1 MAGYEIVFLSD
12 LLHFFDSHDVLIS
25 SIEKLL
31 AKREDAR
38 VYVGVRLFNLIL
50 LLHPFT
56 NLPELTGRKIY
67 SCPCL
72 R

>member
-1 MAGYEIVFLSD
+1 MAGYEIVILSD
-12 LLHFFDSHDVLIS
+12 LLHFFDSHDVLVS

-31 AKREDAR
+31 VKREDAR
-38 VYVGVRLFNLIL
+38 VYVGVRLSNTIL

-56 NLPELTGRKIY
+56 LPTELEGRKLY
-67 SCPCL
+67 PCPCL